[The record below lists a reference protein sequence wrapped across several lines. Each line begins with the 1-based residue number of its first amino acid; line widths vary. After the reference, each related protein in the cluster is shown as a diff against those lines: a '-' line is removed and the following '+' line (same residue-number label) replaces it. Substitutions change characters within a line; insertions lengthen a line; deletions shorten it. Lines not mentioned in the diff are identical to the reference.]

1 MLIVKS
7 KVKDLCGEINVGG
20 DFIAAL
26 NVKAEHLVKEAIR
39 RAKENNRR
47 TVLARDV

>member
-7 KVKDLCGEINVGG
+7 KVKEICGEINVGG

-26 NVKAEHLVKEAIR
+26 DKYTEHVVKEAIR

>member
-7 KVKDLCGEINVGG
+7 KVKEICGEINVGG
-20 DFIAAL
+20 DFVEAL
-26 NVKAEHLVKEAIR
+26 NKKAEQMVRDAVT

-47 TVLARDV
+47 TVLGRDV

>member
-7 KVKDLCGEINVGG
+7 KVKELCGEINVGG
-20 DFIAAL
+20 DFIEAL
-26 NVKAEHLVKEAIR
+26 NKKAEQLVHDAIR

-47 TVLARDV
+47 TVLGRDV

>member
-7 KVKDLCGEINVGG
+7 KVKELCGDINVGG
-20 DFIAAL
+20 DFVAAL
-26 NVKAEHLVKEAIR
+26 NTKAEQLVKDAVT

-47 TVLARDV
+47 TVLGRDV